1 MRERIKI
8 LKLRLKMKIEG
19 SLVRKNMK
27 LKSDI
32 RRLKKELEETK
43 KINHKLIDQKT
54 LDNLKI
60 RELYLEGKN
69 EQ

>member
-32 RRLKKELEETK
+32 RRLKKELDETK
-43 KINHKLIDQKT
+43 KQNHKLIDQKT
-54 LDNLKI
+54 LDNIKI
-60 RELYLEGKN
+60 RQLILEGKN
-69 EQ
+69 E